1 MKGRRNVNIKN
12 RINSGLQQD
21 EKILFLVAEQ
31 AEKPRGIPAGKM
43 ITDSDNL
50 SFVYLFEV
58 EEGYEY
64 LHLTRAVWPLMVDV
78 LTKNLDP
85 VLSWKDE
92 IISLPGFKDELTM
105 LIYNIEGNDNYGE
118 AFTSAVEQAF
128 SPILQHME

>member
-1 MKGRRNVNIKN
+1 MNIKN
-12 RINSGLQQD
+12 RINSGLQKD

-50 SFVYLFEV
+50 SFVYLLEV
-58 EEGYEY
+58 EEGYEH
-64 LHLTRAVWPLMVDV
+64 LHFTQAVWPLMVDV